1 MAVRRS
7 PGRVSPEGG
16 DAMGGAVGDARG
28 DAAQDVAD
36 ASGGGSLGGAA
47 GLTRRRLL
55 AGSAALGGG
64 VWLLRGMVG
73 PDTASAD
80 AASGAVPP
88 AFPAGIELY
97 QRVFENWA
105 GEIHTDQLWTC
116 APRTPQ
122 DVVTLANWANAQGW
136 RLRAQGYRHT
146 WAPLTVADG
155 TPSSTAVLLLD
166 TTRYLTAVGLA
177 TEPGGLP
184 AVRAQAGAGMEQVL
198 AFLAG
203 QGLGVTSCPAPGD
216 VTVGGV
222 LAIGGHGTAVP
233 AAGESPLPGHGYGSV
248 SNLVTELTAVVWD
261 EGAGQYVLRTFQR
274 SEADS
279 AAFLVHLGR
288 AFVTEAVLRAGAD
301 QNLRCVS
308 RLDIPASELFA
319 APGASSSSRRFAD
332 FLERD
337 GRVEAIWFAFTEYPW
352 LKSWSVT
359 PEQPFSSRAVDQP
372 YNYPFSDSIP
382 TPVADLAGQLVG
394 GSWALAPVFGQLQF
408 LIARLGLTGDL
419 TDVLLSGGLLRDLL
433 TLDVI
438 THLLADGLGSDL
450 WGPSRTLL
458 QYVRPTTL
466 RMTANGYA
474 VLAKRADVQWVVNQ
488 VTSGYQQLLTEYQ
501 GRGAFPI
508 NGAVEIRVTGLDD
521 PAVVGVPGARA
532 PLLSALSPRP
542 DHPEWDVAVW
552 FDVLTLPSTP
562 GLHQFGRDL
571 EQFLL
576 TTFDGT
582 RAALRVEWSKGWA
595 YTADATWA
603 DQDVIT
609 RVIPDS
615 HRAGGGPGWDEA
627 VATLNR
633 YDPHHVFSTPF
644 LDTLLR

>member
-7 PGRVSPEGG
+7 PGQVSPQG
-16 DAMGGAVGDARG
+16 GGAAGDVVGEV
-28 DAAQDVAD
+28 AQ
-36 ASGGGSLGGAA
+36 GAA

-64 VWLLRGMVG
+64 VWLLRGAIG
-73 PDTASAD
+73 PEAASAD
-80 AASGAVPP
+80 AVAAPP
-88 AFPAGIELY
+88 AFPAGVELY
-97 QRVFENWA
+97 RQVFENWA

-122 DVVTLANWANAQGW
+122 DVVTLADWANAQGW

-146 WAPLTVADG
+146 WAPLAVADG
-155 TPSSTAVLLLD
+155 TPSSATVLMVD
-166 TTRYLTAVGLA
+166 TTRYLTAVSLA
-177 TEPGGLP
+177 TVPGGPP

-198 AFLAG
+198 AFLADH
-203 QGLGVTSCPAPGD
+203 GLGVTSCPAPGD

-233 AAGESPLPGHGYGSV
+233 AAGESAPPGHGYGSV

-261 EGAGQYVLRTFQR
+261 ESAGRYALRTFDR
-274 SEADS
+274 AEADS

-288 AFVTEAVLRAGAD
+288 GFVTEAVLRAGVD

-308 RLDIPASELFA
+308 RLDIPATELFA
-319 APGASSSSRRFAD
+319 APGSASSSRQFAD

-359 PEQPFSSRAVDQP
+359 ADKPFSSRGVEQP

-394 GSWALAPVFGQLQF
+394 GSWALAPVFGQLQY
-408 LIARLGLTGDL
+408 LIARLGLTGDI

-438 THLLADGLGSDL
+438 THLLADGLSSDL

-474 VLAKRADVQWVVNQ
+474 VLCKRSDVQWVVSQ
-488 VTSGYQQLLTEYQ
+488 VTSGYQNLLTEYQ
-501 GRGAFPI
+501 TRGAFPI

-542 DHPEWDVAVW
+542 DHPEWDTAVW
-552 FDVLTLPSTP
+552 FDVLTLPTTP

-571 EQFLL
+571 EQYLL

-603 DQDVIT
+603 DPDVIG

-633 YDPHHVFSTPF
+633 YDPHRVFSSPL
-644 LDTLLR
+644 LDTLLH

>member
-1 MAVRRS
+1 M
-7 PGRVSPEGG
+7 G
-16 DAMGGAVGDARG
+16 DAVGE
-28 DAAQDVAD
+28 VA
-36 ASGGGSLGGAA
+36 GGAA

-64 VWLLRGMVG
+64 VWLLRGAIG
-73 PDTASAD
+73 PDSASAD
-80 AASGAVPP
+80 AVAAPP
-88 AFPAGIELY
+88 AFPAGVEVY
-97 QRVFENWA
+97 RQVFENWA

-122 DVVTLANWANAQGW
+122 DVVTLADWANAQGW

-155 TPSSTAVLLLD
+155 TPSSAAVLLVD
-166 TTRYLTAVGLA
+166 TTRYLTALSPA
-177 TEPGGLP
+177 TTAGGLS

-198 AFLAG
+198 AFLADR
-203 QGLGVTSCPAPGD
+203 GLGVTSCPAPGD
-216 VTVGGV
+216 VTLGGV

-233 AAGESPLPGHGYGSV
+233 AAGETALPGHGYGSV

-261 EGAGQYVLRTFQR
+261 EAAGRYALRTFSR
-274 SEADS
+274 AEADS

-288 AFVTEAVLRAGAD
+288 AFVTEAVLVAGAD

-308 RLDIPASELFA
+308 RLDIPATELFA
-319 APGASSSSRRFAD
+319 APGSTSSSRRFAD

-359 PEQPFSSRAVDQP
+359 PDRPFPSRAVDQP

-408 LIARLGLTGDL
+408 LLARLGLTGDI

-438 THLLADGLGSDL
+438 THLLASGLSSDL

-474 VLAKRADVQWVVNQ
+474 VMCKRDDVQWVVSQ
-488 VTSGYQQLLTEYQ
+488 VTSGYQNLLTEYQ
-501 GRGAFPI
+501 ARGAFPI

-571 EQFLL
+571 EQYLL

-603 DQDVIT
+603 DPDVIA

-615 HRAGGGPGWDEA
+615 HRAGGGAGWDEA

-633 YDPHHVFSTPF
+633 YDPHRVFSSPL